1 MAVTPEAPSENV
13 DALEKAGAAV
23 ITVPAAHRDRVCCRS
38 LMEILGKREITSV
51 LIEGGSEVNASAL
64 AAGIVDKV
72 MCFIAPKL
80 IGGQDAPGP
89 IGGVGIRK
97 LTDAS
102 HLRRISVTPIAEHDF
117 LIEGYL

>member
-23 ITVPAAHRDRVCCRS
+23 ITVPAAHGDRVCFRS

-64 AAGIVDKV
+64 AAGYRRQGDVFHCPQTHRWAGRTWTDRGCGNPKFDR
-72 MCFIAPKL
+72 CGAPP
-80 IGGQDAPGP
+80 ARA
-89 IGGVGIRK
+89 V
-97 LTDAS
+97 S
-102 HLRRISVTPIAEHDF
+102 HRLLNTTF
-117 LIEGYL
+117 